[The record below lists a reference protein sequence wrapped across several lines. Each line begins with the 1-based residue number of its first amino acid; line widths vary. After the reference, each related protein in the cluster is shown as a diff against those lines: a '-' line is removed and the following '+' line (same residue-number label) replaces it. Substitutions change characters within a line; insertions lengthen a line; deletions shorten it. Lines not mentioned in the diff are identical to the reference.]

1 VKQFFIYLYFSA
13 SMLSLPL
20 TVTGQFTEET
30 RDSLANYTFKE
41 AVSLY
46 DRMIKQNS
54 FIYNGRIYTD
64 NYEGIQG
71 HPYFM
76 EDSWL
81 VCEILYNKERFD
93 SLFLKYDI
101 YKDQVI
107 LKDFNEEGRLSP
119 IILNNQHI
127 DALSIQDHTFNY
139 LEGDT
144 LINMTPGLYDELY
157 SGVSVKLY
165 AKRKKE
171 IIETTKWN
179 DLWEDFQENDI
190 YYMRKDGT
198 FLRIKNLN
206 SLKKAFREH
215 KKEMKG
221 YIRNN
226 NLRYS
231 GNFEESLI
239 RAISYFEKL

>member
-1 VKQFFIYLYFSA
+1 VIRFFIYLYFSA
-13 SMLSLPL
+13 SMLILPS
-20 TVTGQFTEET
+20 TVTGQPTEKS
-30 RDSLANYTFKE
+30 RDSLANYTLKE

-54 FIYNGRIYTD
+54 FIYSGRIYTD
-64 NYEGIQG
+64 NYEGIRG

-76 EDSWL
+76 EDSWIR
-81 VCEILYNKERFD
+81 CGILYNKERFA
-93 SLFLKYDI
+93 SLLLRYDI
-101 YKDQVI
+101 YKDLVI

-127 DALSIQDHTFNY
+127 NTLYIQNHPFIY

-144 LINMTPGLYDELY
+144 LLHMIPGLYDVLY
-157 SGVSVKLY
+157 SGVSVNLF

-171 IIETTKWN
+171 IIETAKWN

-190 YYMRKDGT
+190 YYIEKDGS
-198 FLRIKNLN
+198 FHRIKNLN
-206 SLKKAFREH
+206 SLVKALREH

-226 NLRYS
+226 NLKYT
-231 GNFEESLI
+231 GNFEENLI
-239 RAISYFEKL
+239 QAIGYFEKL